1 MKKLGMGIG
10 MILILCMAAGICV
23 MSASYAKAHNYG
35 KVSFALGGGR
45 VKLYNTR
52 EFEAEGIEKIKM
64 DYKSQNIVFHKGEK
78 GKIVIN
84 EYLFENRKNAEAAM
98 EVTNATL
105 RINGTGNGAVI
116 NILAFSTQSE
126 RIEVFLPESYIGAV
140 EARTSSGNI
149 KADNKFA
156 FHEFE
161 AAANSGNITC
171 DSITADIIKA
181 DTSSGNINFSSA
193 QGSRIMSASS
203 GNIRI
208 NGGEGG
214 TRVAT
219 SSGNIE
225 VDNASGE
232 LEASASSGNIKL
244 RFTKVLDNISAETT
258 SGSIK
263 MEIPRE
269 SAFTFEARAASGSIK
284 TDFDDMLTFN
294 DAKGKRASGAYGNK
308 PAAAIHTEASSG
320 STSVRFH

>member
-52 EFEAEGIEKIKM
+52 EFEAEGIQKIKM

-181 DTSSGNINFSSA
+181 DTSSGNI
-193 QGSRIMSASS
+193 
-203 GNIRI
+203 
-208 NGGEGG
+208 
-214 TRVAT
+214 
-219 SSGNIE
+219 E